1 MHHSSRFHPASLN
14 QLSVVVAVGAE
25 VMKCMSRGVPIAEAG
40 ANLGQCRYGN
50 FPYGAHSATV
60 NQPWLMS
67 SEGAQSTFDAL

>member
-1 MHHSSRFHPASLN
+1 MFQR
-14 QLSVVVAVGAE
+14 
-25 VMKCMSRGVPIAEAG
+25 VPNAEAG

-67 SEGAQSTFDAL
+67 SEGAQVTFDVL